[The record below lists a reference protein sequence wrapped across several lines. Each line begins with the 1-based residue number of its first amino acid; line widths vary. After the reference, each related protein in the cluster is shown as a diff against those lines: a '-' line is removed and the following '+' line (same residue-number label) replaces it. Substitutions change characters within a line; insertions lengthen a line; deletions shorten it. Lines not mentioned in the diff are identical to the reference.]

1 MPTDQ
6 TQTPTPVTF
15 NRAQQILLKT
25 YDEGEFAHIL
35 EQTTTEA
42 VMADLEMDGLLRF
55 LFLELADSEDCRNLA
70 EAEDRMAAAIG
81 QLQTVHGAICA
92 DIR

>member
-1 MPTDQ
+1 MSTNPTQ
-6 TQTPTPVTF
+6 STTPVTF

-25 YDEGEFAHIL
+25 YDDGEFAHVL

-55 LFLELADSEDCRNLA
+55 LFLELADSEGCEDLD
-70 EAEDRMAAAIG
+70 EAEDRLTGAIR
-81 QLQTVHGAICA
+81 QLQSVHDAICT